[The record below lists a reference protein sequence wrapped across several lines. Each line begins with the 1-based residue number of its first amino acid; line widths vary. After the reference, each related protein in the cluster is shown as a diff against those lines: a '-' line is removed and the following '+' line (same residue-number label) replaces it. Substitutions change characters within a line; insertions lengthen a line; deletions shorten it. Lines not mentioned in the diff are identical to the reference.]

1 VRRAG
6 LIDQRAGGGQS
17 AVSQLDQALQAT
29 RERPALHDALRGFI
43 ASDPVLLAHWLRQ
56 ADPQRVEGYL
66 SGLGAGVDDFVDRL
80 PPDVRTAFLARWLT
94 LPSAGSAVAYM
105 EARNAPAPGPYWRLL
120 AAQYAQAGDK
130 PRAVAMVAAAEGFSL
145 QAAPPGSEFGRQ
157 LADLKAQGNTVAARR
172 LVREVTEA
180 ARPDPEKLRFAVI
193 WYAGAGDWEM
203 AWKAASRLATTSKNS
218 Q

>member
-1 VRRAG
+1 M
-6 LIDQRAGGGQS
+6 
-17 AVSQLDQALQAT
+17 QAT

-43 ASDPVLLAHWLRQ
+43 AADPVLLARWLRQ
-56 ADPQRVEGYL
+56 ADPQRVEEYL
-66 SGLGAGVDDFVDRL
+66 SGLGAGVDEFVDRL

-105 EARNAPAPGPYWRLL
+105 EARNAPSPGPYWRLL
-120 AAQYAQAGDK
+120 AAYYAQAGDK

-145 QAAPPGSEFGRQ
+145 QAAPPSSEFGRQ

-172 LVREVTEA
+172 LVREATEA
-180 ARPDPEKLRFAVI
+180 ARPDPEKLRFAVV

-203 AWKAASRLATTSKNS
+203 AWKAASRLATTKKNS